1 MNLKTEIQNR
11 IEKNQLNKAKFL
23 LTISGGV
30 DSMVLLDIFRQLP
43 YAFSVAHCNFQLRGN
58 DSDLDEK
65 LVVDTCRKYNIP
77 FFVEKFDVE
86 KYQSTGN
93 YSTEMACRNLRYDW
107 FYDLLTTH
115 KFDYLVMAHHL
126 NDQLETLL
134 INLSRGSGSKGLMAM
149 EEISNKIFRPML
161 TFSKKEIVDYA
172 KQEKITWREDI
183 TNQENDFIRNQIRN
197 QIAPLLEEIHPQ
209 FLKNVNKSLTFLA
222 EENQLV
228 ENYLQT
234 KKKELFKQE
243 NDCEV
248 VEISSLEKLNPIN
261 THLHHFFSPFGFSVE
276 EIRKLLIASTGA
288 EMQSATHRA
297 LKNRKF
303 LLIKKKEDKKTDIYV
318 IDSIENSYY
327 CSDLFF
333 QKTAHHPTYTDET
346 LDFDKIDFPLV
357 FRPIEAGDSFFPLGM
372 KGRKKVSKFLKDEK
386 LSKFDKEKVRVL
398 VDNQQQI
405 LWVYPLRIDERYKTT
420 QETINFLNIKI
431 C

>member
-11 IEKNQLNKAKFL
+11 IENNKLGKAKFL

-30 DSMVLLDIFRQLP
+30 DSMVLFHIFRQLS
-43 YAFSVAHCNFQLRGN
+43 YTFSVAHCNFQLRGN

-65 LVVDTCRKYNIP
+65 LVVDTCTKNKIP
-77 FFVEKFDVE
+77 FFVEKFDVKE
-86 KYQSTGN
+86 YQSTGN
-93 YSTEMACRNLRYDW
+93 YSIEMACRNLRYEW
-107 FYDLLTTH
+107 FNKLLITH

-149 EEISNKIFRPML
+149 EEISNKIFRPLL

-172 KQEKITWREDI
+172 MQEKIIWREDL

-197 QIAPLLEEIHPQ
+197 QITPLLEEIHPQ
-209 FLKNVNKSLTFLA
+209 FLKNVNKSLAILA
-222 EENQLV
+222 EENQLI

-234 KKKELFKQE
+234 KKKELFRQE
-243 NDCEV
+243 KEYEV
-248 VEISSLEKLNPIN
+248 VKINSLEKLSPIN
-261 THLHHFFSPFGFSVE
+261 THLHYFFSPFGFSVN

-288 EMQSATHRA
+288 EMQSETHRI
-297 LKNRKF
+297 LKNRNF
-303 LLIKKKEDKKTDIYV
+303 LLIKKKENKKNDLYV
-318 IDSIENSYY
+318 IHSIENSYY
-327 CSDLFF
+327 CPNLFF
-333 QKTAHHPTYTDET
+333 QKTKRHPTHADET
-346 LDFDKIDFPLV
+346 LDYDKIKFPLV
-357 FRPIEAGDSFFPLGM
+357 FRPIEEGDVFFPLGM
-372 KGRKKVSKFLKDEK
+372 KGKKKVSKFLKDEK

-405 LWVYPLRIDERYKTT
+405 LWVYPLRIDERYKIT